1 MNETH
6 WSPRVARALHEFA
19 DATPLPPSID
29 GDSGVRRQR
38 PQRKMALS
46 IATAALL
53 VVGAGGTAALLFRD
67 ASRSQS
73 ELPSSP
79 IEPTVPAEPSIFD
92 SGTSLI
98 VWVHWEATPEQVQ
111 YIRNAILA
119 TGAVTPA
126 ELKYLDT
133 AAMLAE
139 AERIWAND
147 PAVLADF
154 SDSSIQTAFQL
165 FPADPA
171 FDPEQWRNE
180 FEALPLVLYVAAPT
194 DYPIEMVA
202 ADPSIFDSGTSLIVW
217 VHWEATPEQVQYIR
231 NAILATGA
239 VTPAELKYL
248 DAAATFA
255 EAQRIFADDPATLA
269 YFKSHISTSF
279 RLFPA
284 DPAFDPEQWRSEFAA
299 LPLVV
304 DVAAPTDEPIAMV
317 PADNVATEGS
327 SAPETTA
334 GEAPPET
341 TAGEAP

>member
-79 IEPTVPAEPSIFD
+79 IEPTVPAE
-92 SGTSLI
+92 
-98 VWVHWEATPEQVQ
+98 
-111 YIRNAILA
+111 
-119 TGAVTPA
+119 
-126 ELKYLDT
+126 
-133 AAMLAE
+133 
-139 AERIWAND
+139 
-147 PAVLADF
+147 
-154 SDSSIQTAFQL
+154 
-165 FPADPA
+165 
-171 FDPEQWRNE
+171 
-180 FEALPLVLYVAAPT
+180 
-194 DYPIEMVA
+194 
-202 ADPSIFDSGTSLIVW
+202 PSIFDSGTSLIVW